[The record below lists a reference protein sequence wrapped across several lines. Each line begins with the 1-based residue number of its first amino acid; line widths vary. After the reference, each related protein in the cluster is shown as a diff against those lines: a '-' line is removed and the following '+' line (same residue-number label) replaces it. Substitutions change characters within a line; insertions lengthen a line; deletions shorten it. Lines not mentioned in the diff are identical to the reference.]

1 MRLSFEKIKE
11 ISEWLDTNQE
21 IKFYEFINSFEGEN
35 IYQKFKNIL
44 IKWEYHVNDYLTFT
58 IDGSQTKIPIFYL
71 LQELTDDIQSPKV
84 FSNDYFSFELQI
96 PKTFQPSD
104 QHTPIYDLI
113 SSISINDVYLDFN
126 QLSRENKQ
134 IIIDKLPANLFL
146 KVMRGLIADQ
156 SKIFKLNND
165 SLSKFKINFYTND
178 VMSFLK
184 NLFSNYSKEYFQDI
198 IFYLSKRMSCDAIL
212 YSDIKDIDFYV
223 KKYNEEM
230 EQQKNTLPSLDF

>member
-134 IIIDKLPANLFL
+134 III
-146 KVMRGLIADQ
+146 
-156 SKIFKLNND
+156 
-165 SLSKFKINFYTND
+165 
-178 VMSFLK
+178 
-184 NLFSNYSKEYFQDI
+184 
-198 IFYLSKRMSCDAIL
+198 AIW
-212 YSDIKDIDFYV
+212 FEV
-223 KKYNEEM
+223 
-230 EQQKNTLPSLDF
+230 QKNRARAHDLLCAIFSVTPAPAKIICLLAEGMDCFGSSTNRAMTAVVSLG